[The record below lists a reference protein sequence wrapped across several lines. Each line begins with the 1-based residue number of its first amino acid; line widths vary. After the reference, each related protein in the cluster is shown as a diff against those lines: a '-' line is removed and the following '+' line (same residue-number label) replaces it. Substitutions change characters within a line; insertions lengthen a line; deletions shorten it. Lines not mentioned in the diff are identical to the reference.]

1 MWSWNELADQYLL
14 EAEDDLAALNQSVR
28 PQMVKEFTHR
38 YKTELLTM
46 WETEEYK
53 KLPPLA
59 RVQAAI
65 YEAVTAGFIKQ
76 LNCTIWREQQWK

>member
-46 WETEEYK
+46 WEKEKRKPDVVDGILGERIGCASFH
-53 KLPPLA
+53 LS
-59 RVQAAI
+59 
-65 YEAVTAGFIKQ
+65 F
-76 LNCTIWREQQWK
+76 LNG

>member
-1 MWSWNELADQYLL
+1 MKNLGIREDDIDVQRMWSWNELADQYLL

-28 PQMVKEFTHR
+28 PQMVKEFIQR

-59 RVQAAI
+59 
-65 YEAVTAGFIKQ
+65 
-76 LNCTIWREQQWK
+76 

>member
-14 EAEDDLAALNQSVR
+14 EAEDDLAALNQSVW
-28 PQMVKEFTHR
+28 PQMVKEFIQR

-59 RVQAAI
+59 
-65 YEAVTAGFIKQ
+65 
-76 LNCTIWREQQWK
+76 